1 MKKLYWSIIIN
12 FFLFNQ
18 IIYAQKIELEQ
29 KKVGILISRK
39 NLFID
44 GYQAKFWAS
53 YLQINDSL
61 GLSEENLKTAVTIKL
76 GQLYTQWFKEYLN
89 VSEVYFLNEGKKF
102 ENVVKNYPF
111 HEKPL
116 LYVPL
121 DYIFCID
128 PIQLFSKKEKVVF
141 TLSNKLFSEY
151 QTKMQIKGKISV
163 YSMDP
168 FQIIKQ
174 DDFQIDDT
182 IHYNKP
188 IPVEKFNFKIEKLIV
203 SWLNRFFI

>member
-1 MKKLYWSIIIN
+1 MRKLYWSIIIN
-12 FFLFNQ
+12 FFLFNP
-18 IIYAQKIELEQ
+18 IIYAQKLDLEQ

-76 GQLYTQWFKEYLN
+76 GQLYTQWFKEYLK

-102 ENVVKNYPF
+102 ENIIKNYPF
-111 HEKPL
+111 HEKPHL
-116 LYVPL
+116 PIPL
-121 DYIFCID
+121 DYIFCVD
-128 PIQLFSKKEKVVF
+128 PIYLFSQKEKVVL
-141 TLSNKLFSEY
+141 TLSNKLFTEY
-151 QTKMQIKGKISV
+151 QTKLQIRGNITA
-163 YSMDP
+163 YSIEP

-174 DDFQIDDT
+174 ENFQINENLL
-182 IHYNKP
+182 INKP
-188 IPVEKFNFKIEKLIV
+188 IPIEKLNFKIEKLIA